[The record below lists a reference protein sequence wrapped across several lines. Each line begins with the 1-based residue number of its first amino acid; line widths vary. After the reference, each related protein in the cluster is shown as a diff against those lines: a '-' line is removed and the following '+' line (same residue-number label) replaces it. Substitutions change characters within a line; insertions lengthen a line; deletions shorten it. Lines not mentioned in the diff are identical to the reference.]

1 MGGTYHIFLAYVSG
15 LNFREYPHNSYGLMA
30 LYGTNVPPLNR
41 ILKWPLIKCSATVFW
56 VVTASEV
63 AVLATTF
70 LPYDLEDKKPLV
82 ETPEEVRWFF
92 TGTRNGGIATFS
104 ILYNL
109 YIYI

>member
-1 MGGTYHIFLAYVSG
+1 
-15 LNFREYPHNSYGLMA
+15 MA
-30 LYGTNVPPLNR
+30 IDQMQRQITV
-41 ILKWPLIKCSATVFW
+41 VFW

-92 TGTRNGGIATFS
+92 TVTRNGGISTFS
-104 ILYNL
+104 ILYHLYNL
-109 YIYI
+109 IYIYVYIYIPSGYDSHGELENDP